1 MSEDEPR
8 TLAFRGEI
16 VGARGGGAGVM
27 IPAELVD
34 ALGGQ
39 RQLRVVGSLNGVP
52 YSSSTM
58 PGPWGLF
65 LGVHKATQQAA
76 GVAIG
81 DVVEVEATRD
91 LRPRVVE
98 LPAELEQML
107 AGDPQLRARFD
118 ALAFTHRKEMATAV
132 AGAKRPETRERRRAA
147 IEARLRAQ

>member
-1 MSEDEPR
+1 MTEHEPR
-8 TLAFRGEI
+8 PLAFRGEI
-16 VGARGGGAGVM
+16 VSARGGGAGVM
-27 IPAELVD
+27 IPTELVE
-34 ALGGQ
+34 ALGGR
-39 RQLRVVGSLNGVP
+39 RQMRVLGSLNGVA

-76 GVAIG
+76 GVVIG
-81 DVVEVEATRD
+81 DVVQVEVTRD

-98 LPAELEQML
+98 LPPELDRML
-107 AGDPQLRARFD
+107 GADPELRARFD

-132 AGAKRPETRERRRAA
+132 AEARRPETRERRLAA